1 MSLQERREREK
12 KERRKQI
19 LDAARTMLFE
29 KGLNATSIN
38 QIAKQAELGVGTIY
52 FYYKSKEELFA
63 ELQAEGLELLHSK
76 IKKACEK
83 EPVYTGKLKNA
94 AQVFLRFTK
103 ENKDYFD
110 IINYFLSA
118 PEQIFTPGLKDL
130 VDRHGNRV
138 ISLVENILAEGIES
152 GAFKK
157 IDPRRYS
164 IMFWATLY
172 GLIHFRKLKNTVL
185 KGESFNSLFDYSVDN
200 FLFNLTAE

>member
-1 MSLQERREREK
+1 MSLKERREREK

-19 LDAARTMLFE
+19 LDAARLLLFE
-29 KGLNATSIN
+29 KELNATSMN
-38 QIAKQAELGVGTIY
+38 QIAKEAEIGVGTIY

-63 ELQAEGLELLHSK
+63 ELQAEGLELLYSK
-76 IKKACEK
+76 MKKACDK
-83 EPVYTGKLKNA
+83 EHEVIGKLRNT

-118 PEQIFTPGLKDL
+118 PEQIFAPGLKDL
-130 VDRHGNRV
+130 VDEHGNRV
-138 ISLVENILAEGIES
+138 ISLVGNILAEGVES
-152 GAFKK
+152 GTFKK

-172 GLIHFRKLKNTVL
+172 GLTHFKKLKNTIL
-185 KGESFNSLFDYSVDN
+185 KGDTFKNLFDHSVDN
-200 FLFNLTAE
+200 FISNLAAE

>member
-1 MSLQERREREK
+1 MSLKDRREREK
-12 KERRKQI
+12 TERRKQI
-19 LDAARTMLFE
+19 LDAAREMLFE

-38 QIAKQAELGVGTIY
+38 QIAKKAELGVGTIY

-63 ELQAEGLELLHSK
+63 ELQAEGLELLYSK
-76 IKKACEK
+76 IKRACEK
-83 EPVYTGKLKNA
+83 EPGAAGKLKNT
-94 AQVFLRFTK
+94 AQVFFRFTK

-130 VDRHGNRV
+130 VDQHGNRV

-152 GAFKK
+152 GDFKK

-164 IMFWATLY
+164 IMFWASLY

-185 KGESFNSLFDYSVDN
+185 RGDSFKNLFDYSVDN
-200 FLFNLTAE
+200 FITNLTAE